1 MENVRIAIL
10 SADDTV
16 CAFLDNSVDKCM
28 PYWDEILHTYL
39 QGSQYTFEL
48 RTLADHD
55 DAQFIVEGNHCSF
68 RYKNHDYYCTIVHVE
83 KSEHEIYMQ
92 AYGLTLELTN
102 ETVDGFSGSSLSIVQ
117 YIQHYQFENTFVI
130 GVNEVSDKRI
140 SHEWT
145 GQETILARLF
155 STANV
160 FDAELEFI
168 TELNDDYSLKQITLN
183 IYRKHS
189 DDYQGIGEDKSG
201 TIIRYGQGIEGITKT
216 SDITELYTAIRPTG
230 TDGLTLTGLGDKKEY
245 DADGNLEFWHEA
257 NGRDIRAMQ
266 SRERFPSLAMGADND
281 RWIAYMWT
289 METDNVNMLYGR
301 ALAELRKN
309 CVPKNSYDVQGYI
322 DGNIGDTYTIEDAE
336 FKPVLYLQARI
347 VEQQIC
353 FTDRTK
359 CSTVLDNFTEIES
372 QISGDLLT
380 QMQEMINANKTYQ
393 LVVSSSKGL
402 ILPKGV
408 DHTVLTAYVR
418 DKSQDVT
425 GNFTVNWYKNSA
437 LVYTGTSLSVSRD
450 SLNPSAVYRIVA
462 VDANGQTRAMT
473 EITLAAVTDGTSI
486 TITNQVI
493 TYQVSDSGT
502 SIPTG
507 EWLTEI
513 PEVQPGEYLW
523 VRTVITYSDG
533 TSVTQHSVSRNGV
546 DGSDGQDGTSVTIIS
561 TSVVYQAHTSGIV
574 APTGQWLESPPN
586 IAPGMFLWT
595 RTTVVY
601 SDGKETVSYSVSRSG
616 TDGQDGQD
624 GTSITITSTSVTY
637 QVSTSGTTV
646 PSGTWSSSIPTVSA
660 GQYLWTRTIVNYS
673 DGKSTTSYS
682 VSRFGVDG
690 ADADQPLRLII
701 ESSAGQIFKN
711 SGIATTLRARVYQG
725 NDELTQAEFEKY
737 GVVKWYRNSET
748 SAISLG
754 ATRVISEG
762 SEEST
767 VTYRAQLE
775 GAEVPA
781 GRNLLLNTNQGKTGW
796 WWNTNSGTVSITD
809 EVEKGVNITNFA
821 KTGDP
826 GMWNAVQY
834 RGGIA
839 FSEIKPGT
847 AYTLSF
853 YLRDNLRD
861 LNKSLNVFIM
871 QSNGANRMT
880 KNPTPLIVQAKK
892 GDWLY
897 AQTTLYTNDTLPTQI
912 GSQQLYF
919 SGFGDTDVSYSIK
932 DLKLESGI
940 EATPWTPAPEDG
952 IDLPTKILAF
962 DVITLATVTD
972 VQGIYRFYQLATSM
986 PTKPTTYPPA
996 SPWMDEMPGYQLGNQ
1011 DSLYFVDV
1019 TVFNDLT
1026 YQYGEVQLSTD
1037 YEAVKA
1043 TYADALQQIANAE
1056 KQMQSEIQKTNESIR
1071 AEVSEDY
1078 YKKDQTDDL
1087 LGTISTA
1094 LEQTKDSFTM
1104 QFNSFQADLNSV
1116 NADNSAK
1123 FQELYQYIRFK
1134 GGSIELGEAGN
1145 TITLTIENDRIS
1157 FKQAGQEIAYMSN
1170 NQLYITD
1177 ANIVTSLRVGNFIFS
1192 PRPNGSLDFKKVGA

>member
-16 CAFLDNSVDKCM
+16 CAFLDNSVDKCA
-28 PYWDEILHTYL
+28 PYWDEVLHTYL

-48 RTLADHD
+48 RTLADHE

-102 ETVDGFSGSSLSIVQ
+102 ETVDAYSGTSMSIVD
-117 YIQHYQFENTFVI
+117 YIKAYQFENTFTI

-201 TIIRYGQGIEGITKT
+201 TVIRYGQGIEGITKT

-230 TDGLTLTGLGDKKEY
+230 TDGLTLTGLGEKKEY

-281 RWIAYMWT
+281 RWIAYMWSYD
-289 METDNVNMLYGR
+289 TDNVNMLYGQ
-301 ALAELRKN
+301 ALAELKKN

-393 LVVSSSKGL
+393 LVVSSSNGL
-402 ILPKGV
+402 ILPEGV

-425 GNFTVNWYKNSA
+425 SNFMVNWYKNSA
-437 LVYTGTSLSVSRD
+437 LVYTGTSLSVSRE

-502 SIPTG
+502 AIPTG

-513 PEVQPGEYLW
+513 PEVQPGQYLW

-533 TSVTQHSVSRNGV
+533 TNVTLHSVSRNGV
-546 DGSDGQDGTSVTIIS
+546 DGSDGQDGSSVTIIS

-586 IAPGMFLWT
+586 IAPGMYLWT
-595 RTTVVY
+595 RTTVIY
-601 SDGKETVSYSVSRSG
+601 SDGQQTVSYSVSRSG
-616 TDGQDGQD
+616 LDGSD
-624 GTSITITSTSVTY
+624 GTSVTITSTSVTY
-637 QVSTSGTTV
+637 QVSDSGTVT
-646 PSGTWSSSIPTVSA
+646 PSGEWLAEIPDVDA

-690 ADADQPLRLII
+690 ADEDQPLRLII

-725 NDELTQAEFEKY
+725 NEELTELEITAI
-737 GVVKWYRNSET
+737 GAVKWYRNNET
-748 SAISLG
+748 SAVSTGI
-754 ATRVISEG
+754 TRVISEG

-775 GAEVPA
+775 
-781 GRNLLLNTNQGKTGW
+781 
-796 WWNTNSGTVSITD
+796 D
-809 EVEKGVNITNFA
+809 
-821 KTGDP
+821 D
-826 GMWNAVQY
+826 
-834 RGGIA
+834 
-839 FSEIKPGT
+839 T
-847 AYTLSF
+847 A
-853 YLRDNLRD
+853 
-861 LNKSLNVFIM
+861 
-871 QSNGANRMT
+871 
-880 KNPTPLIVQAKK
+880 
-892 GDWLY
+892 
-897 AQTTLYTNDTLPTQI
+897 
-912 GSQQLYF
+912 
-919 SGFGDTDVSYSIK
+919 
-932 DLKLESGI
+932 
-940 EATPWTPAPEDG
+940 
-952 IDLPTKILAF
+952 LAF
-962 DVITLATVTD
+962 DIITLATVTD
-972 VQGIYRFYQLATSM
+972 VQGIYRFYQLATSK
-986 PTKPTTYPPA
+986 PSKPTTYPPA
-996 SPWMDEMPGYQLGNQ
+996 SAWSDEMPGYQLGNQ

-1026 YQYGEVQLSTD
+1026 YQYGDVQLSTD

-1056 KQMQSEIQKTNESIR
+1056 KQMQSEIQKTSESIR
-1071 AEVSEDY
+1071 TEVSEDY

-1104 QFNSFQADLNSV
+1104 QFNSFQADLENV

-1134 GGSIELGEAGN
+1134 GGSIELGETGN

>member
-1 MENVRIAIL
+1 MTENVRIAIL

-16 CAFLDNSVDKCM
+16 CAFLDNDVDRALH
-28 PYWDEILHTYL
+28 YYDETLHTYL
-39 QGSQYTFEL
+39 QGSQYTFEA
-48 RTLADHD
+48 TVLADHE
-55 DAQFIVEGNHCSF
+55 DAQNIIEGNHCSF
-68 RYKNHDYYCTIVHVE
+68 KYKNHDYYCTIIKVE
-83 KSEHEIYMQ
+83 KSEEEIIFL

-102 ETVDGFSGSSLSIVQ
+102 ETVDAFSGTSLSFEQ
-117 YIQHYQFENTFVI
+117 YIQHYGFENTFVI

-140 SHEWT
+140 SYEWT
-145 GQETILARLF
+145 GQDTILSRLF
-155 STANV
+155 STATA
-160 FDAELEFI
+160 FDAELEFV
-168 TELNDDYSLKQITLN
+168 TELNDDYSLKQITMN
-183 IYRKHS
+183 IYRKH
-189 DDYQGIGEDKSG
+189 DEENQGIGEDKSG
-201 TIIRYGQGIEGITKT
+201 TVIRYGQEIRGISKT
-216 SDITELYTAIRPTG
+216 SDISDLYTAIRPIG
-230 TDGLTLTGLGDKKEY
+230 TDGLTVASIGEREVLDEN
-245 DADGNLEFWHEA
+245 GNREFYHA
-257 NGRDIRAMQ
+257 NGGQDIYAWQ
-266 SRERFPSLAMGADND
+266 SRDRFPSLAMGADYD
-281 RWIAYMWT
+281 RWIVSYWSY
-289 METDNVNMLYGR
+289 ETDNPETLYGQ
-301 ALAELRKN
+301 ALAQLKKN
-309 CVPKNSYDVQGYI
+309 CVPKVEYDVDSYI

-336 FKPVLYLQARI
+336 FNPVLYLEARI
-347 VEQQIC
+347 VEQEIC
-353 FTDRTK
+353 FTDKTK
-359 CSTVLDNFTEIES
+359 CKTKLDNFTELTSE
-372 QISGDLLT
+372 ISEDLLS
-380 QMQEMINANKTYQ
+380 QMEDMINANKTYQ
-393 LVVSSSKGL
+393 LIISSSNGL
-402 ILPKGV
+402 ILPEGV

-437 LVYTGTSLSVSRD
+437 LVYTGTSLSVSRE
-450 SLNPSAVYRIVA
+450 SLNPSAVYWIVA

-502 SIPTG
+502 AIPTG

-513 PEVQPGEYLW
+513 PEVQPGQYLW

-586 IAPGMFLWT
+586 IAPGMYLWT
-595 RTTVVY
+595 RTTVIY
-601 SDGKETVSYSVSRSG
+601 SDGQQTVSYSVSRSG
-616 TDGQDGQD
+616 LDGSD
-624 GTSITITSTSVTY
+624 GTSVTIISTSVTY
-637 QVSTSGTTV
+637 QVSDSGTVT
-646 PSGTWSSSIPTVSA
+646 PSGGWLAEIPDVDA

-690 ADADQPLRLII
+690 SDASNTYRLII

-725 NDELTQAEFEKY
+725 VTELIESEINDI
-737 GVVKWYRNSET
+737 GVVKWYRNNEP
-748 SAISLG
+748 SAISTG
-754 ATRVISEG
+754 ITRVISEG

-775 GAEVPA
+775 
-781 GRNLLLNTNQGKTGW
+781 
-796 WWNTNSGTVSITD
+796 D
-809 EVEKGVNITNFA
+809 
-821 KTGDP
+821 D
-826 GMWNAVQY
+826 
-834 RGGIA
+834 
-839 FSEIKPGT
+839 T
-847 AYTLSF
+847 A
-853 YLRDNLRD
+853 
-861 LNKSLNVFIM
+861 
-871 QSNGANRMT
+871 
-880 KNPTPLIVQAKK
+880 
-892 GDWLY
+892 
-897 AQTTLYTNDTLPTQI
+897 
-912 GSQQLYF
+912 
-919 SGFGDTDVSYSIK
+919 
-932 DLKLESGI
+932 
-940 EATPWTPAPEDG
+940 
-952 IDLPTKILAF
+952 LAF
-962 DVITLATVTD
+962 DIITLATVTD
-972 VQGIYRFYQLATSM
+972 IQGIYRFYQLTTSK
-986 PTKPTTYPPA
+986 PSKPTAYPPG
-996 SPWMDEMPGYQLGNQ
+996 SPWSDEMSGYQLGNQ

-1056 KQMQSEIQKTNESIR
+1056 KQMQSEIQKTSESIR
-1071 AEVSEDY
+1071 TEVSEDY

-1104 QFNSFQADLNSV
+1104 QFNSFQADLENV

-1134 GGSIELGEAGN
+1134 GGSIELGESGN

-1177 ANIVTSLRVGNFIFS
+1177 ANIVTSLRIGNFIFS

>member
-16 CAFLDNSVDKCM
+16 CAFLDNSVDKCA
-28 PYWDEILHTYL
+28 PYWDDVLHTYL

-48 RTLADHD
+48 RTLADHE

-102 ETVDGFSGSSLSIVQ
+102 ETVDAYTGTSLSIVD
-117 YIQHYQFENTFVI
+117 YIKAYQFENTFVI

-189 DDYQGIGEDKSG
+189 DNYQGIGEDKSG

-281 RWIAYMWT
+281 RWIAYMWSY
-289 METDNVNMLYGR
+289 ETDNVNMLYGQ
-301 ALAELRKN
+301 ALAELKKN

-380 QMQEMINANKTYQ
+380 QMQEMIDANKTYQ
-393 LVVSSSKGL
+393 LVVSSSNGL
-402 ILPKGV
+402 ILPEGV

-425 GNFTVNWYKNSA
+425 SNFTINWYKNSA

-473 EITLAAVTDGTSI
+473 EITLASVTSGEAI
-486 TITNQVI
+486 TIVKQEI

-513 PEVQPGEYLW
+513 PVVQPGQYLW

-586 IAPGMFLWT
+586 IAPGMYLWT

-601 SDGKETVSYSVSRSG
+601 SDGQQTVSYSVSRSG
-616 TDGQDGQD
+616 LDGSD
-624 GTSITITSTSVTY
+624 GTSVTIISTSVTY
-637 QVSTSGTTV
+637 QVSDSGTVT
-646 PSGTWSSSIPTVSA
+646 PSGEWLAEIPDVDA

-690 ADADQPLRLII
+690 SDASNTYRLII

-725 NDELTQAEFEKY
+725 VTELIESEINDI
-737 GVVKWYRNSET
+737 GVVKWYRNNEP
-748 SAISLG
+748 SAVSTGI
-754 ATRVISEG
+754 TRVISEG

-775 GAEVPA
+775 
-781 GRNLLLNTNQGKTGW
+781 
-796 WWNTNSGTVSITD
+796 D
-809 EVEKGVNITNFA
+809 
-821 KTGDP
+821 D
-826 GMWNAVQY
+826 
-834 RGGIA
+834 
-839 FSEIKPGT
+839 T
-847 AYTLSF
+847 A
-853 YLRDNLRD
+853 
-861 LNKSLNVFIM
+861 
-871 QSNGANRMT
+871 
-880 KNPTPLIVQAKK
+880 
-892 GDWLY
+892 
-897 AQTTLYTNDTLPTQI
+897 
-912 GSQQLYF
+912 
-919 SGFGDTDVSYSIK
+919 
-932 DLKLESGI
+932 
-940 EATPWTPAPEDG
+940 
-952 IDLPTKILAF
+952 LAF
-962 DVITLATVTD
+962 DIITLAAVTD
-972 VQGIYRFYQLATSM
+972 IQGIYRFYQLTTSK
-986 PTKPTTYPPA
+986 PSKPTAYPPG
-996 SPWMDEMPGYQLGNQ
+996 SPWSDEMPGYQLGNQ

-1026 YQYGEVQLSTD
+1026 YQYSEVQLSTD

-1056 KQMQSEIQKTNESIR
+1056 KQMQSEIQKTSESIR
-1071 AEVSEDY
+1071 TEVSEDY

-1104 QFNSFQADLNSV
+1104 QFNSFQADLENV

-1134 GGSIELGEAGN
+1134 GGSIELGETGN

-1177 ANIVTSLRVGNFIFS
+1177 ANIVTSLRIGNFIFS

>member
-28 PYWDEILHTYL
+28 SYWDEVLHTYL

-102 ETVDGFSGSSLSIVQ
+102 ETVDSFSGTSLSIVQ

-189 DDYQGIGEDKSG
+189 DGYQGIGEDKSG

-230 TDGLTLTGLGDKKEY
+230 TDGLTLTGLGEKKEY

-281 RWIAYMWT
+281 RWIAYMWSY
-289 METDNVNMLYGR
+289 ETDNVNMLYGQ
-301 ALAELRKN
+301 ALAELKKN

-347 VEQQIC
+347 VEQEIC

-372 QISGDLLT
+372 QISSDLLT

-393 LVVSSSKGL
+393 LVVSSSNGL
-402 ILPKGV
+402 ILPEGV

-425 GNFTVNWYKNSA
+425 SNFTINWYKNSA
-437 LVYTGTSLSVSRD
+437 LVYTGTSLSVSRE

-473 EITLAAVTDGTSI
+473 EITLAAVTDGESI

-502 SIPTG
+502 AIPTG

-513 PEVQPGEYLW
+513 PEVQPGQYLW

-574 APTGQWLESPPN
+574 APTGQWLDSPPN

-616 TDGQDGQD
+616 LDGSD
-624 GTSITITSTSVTY
+624 GTSVTIISTSVTY
-637 QVSTSGTTV
+637 QVSDSGTVT
-646 PSGTWSSSIPTVSA
+646 PSGKWLTDIPEVKA

-690 ADADQPLRLII
+690 SDASNTYRLII

-725 NDELTQAEFEKY
+725 VTELIESEINDI
-737 GVVKWYRNSET
+737 GVVKWYRNNEP
-748 SAISLG
+748 SAVSTGI
-754 ATRVISEG
+754 TRVISEG

-767 VTYRAQLE
+767 VTYREQLE
-775 GAEVPA
+775 
-781 GRNLLLNTNQGKTGW
+781 
-796 WWNTNSGTVSITD
+796 D
-809 EVEKGVNITNFA
+809 
-821 KTGDP
+821 D
-826 GMWNAVQY
+826 
-834 RGGIA
+834 
-839 FSEIKPGT
+839 T
-847 AYTLSF
+847 A
-853 YLRDNLRD
+853 
-861 LNKSLNVFIM
+861 
-871 QSNGANRMT
+871 
-880 KNPTPLIVQAKK
+880 
-892 GDWLY
+892 
-897 AQTTLYTNDTLPTQI
+897 
-912 GSQQLYF
+912 
-919 SGFGDTDVSYSIK
+919 
-932 DLKLESGI
+932 
-940 EATPWTPAPEDG
+940 
-952 IDLPTKILAF
+952 LAF
-962 DVITLATVTD
+962 DIITLATVTD
-972 VQGIYRFYQLATSM
+972 IQGIYRFYQLTTSK
-986 PTKPTTYPPA
+986 PAKPTTYPPA
-996 SPWMDEMPGYQLGNQ
+996 SAWSDEMPGYQLGNQ

-1104 QFNSFQADLNSV
+1104 QFNSFQADLENV

-1134 GGSIELGEAGN
+1134 GGSIELGETGN

-1177 ANIVTSLRVGNFIFS
+1177 ANIVTSLRIGNFIFS

>member
-16 CAFLDNSVDKCM
+16 CAFLDNSVDKCA
-28 PYWDEILHTYL
+28 PYWDEVVHTYL

-102 ETVDGFSGSSLSIVQ
+102 ETVDAYTGTSLSIVQ

-189 DDYQGIGEDKSG
+189 DQYQGIGEDKSG

-230 TDGLTLTGLGDKKEY
+230 TDGLTLTSLGDKKEY

-281 RWIAYMWT
+281 RWIAYMWSY
-289 METDNVNMLYGR
+289 ETDNVNMLYGQ
-301 ALAELRKN
+301 ALAELKKN

-372 QISGDLLT
+372 QINGDLLT

-393 LVVSSSKGL
+393 LVVSSSNGL
-402 ILPKGV
+402 ILPEGV

-425 GNFTVNWYKNSA
+425 SNFTVNWYKNSA
-437 LVYTGTSLSVSRD
+437 LVYTGTSLSVSRE
-450 SLNPSAVYRIVA
+450 SLNPSAIYRIVA

-502 SIPTG
+502 AIPTG

-513 PEVQPGEYLW
+513 PEVQPGQYLW

-561 TSVVYQAHTSGIV
+561 QSVVYQAHTSGIV
-574 APTGQWLESPPN
+574 APTGQWSDTVPN
-586 IAPGMFLWT
+586 VAPGMFLWT
-595 RTTVVY
+595 RTTVTY
-601 SDGKETVSYSVSRSG
+601 SDGEQTVAYSVSRSG
-616 TDGQDGQD
+616 ADGADGADGVGIQSITEYYAVSTSNTIAPTSWSTSVPTMTATNKYLWNYEKITYTNGQSKDSAKRVIGVYGNTGDKGETGEKGETGDTGPTGPAGNGIKSITNYYLASASSSGVTTSTSGWTTTPQTTSTSKRYLWSYELITYTNGSSTKTTPVIIGTHGATGAQGEQGIPGEDGKD

-637 QVSTSGTTV
+637 QVSTSGSTV
-646 PSGTWSSSIPTVSA
+646 PSGTWSSTIPTVSA

-725 NDELTQAEFEKY
+725 NDELTEPEITAI
-737 GVVKWYRNSET
+737 GAVKWYRNNET
-748 SAISLG
+748 SAVSTGL
-754 ATRVISEG
+754 TRVISEG

-775 GAEVPA
+775 A
-781 GRNLLLNTNQGKTGW
+781 
-796 WWNTNSGTVSITD
+796 
-809 EVEKGVNITNFA
+809 
-821 KTGDP
+821 
-826 GMWNAVQY
+826 
-834 RGGIA
+834 
-839 FSEIKPGT
+839 
-847 AYTLSF
+847 
-853 YLRDNLRD
+853 
-861 LNKSLNVFIM
+861 
-871 QSNGANRMT
+871 
-880 KNPTPLIVQAKK
+880 
-892 GDWLY
+892 
-897 AQTTLYTNDTLPTQI
+897 
-912 GSQQLYF
+912 
-919 SGFGDTDVSYSIK
+919 
-932 DLKLESGI
+932 
-940 EATPWTPAPEDG
+940 
-952 IDLPTKILAF
+952 
-962 DVITLATVTD
+962 
-972 VQGIYRFYQLATSM
+972 
-986 PTKPTTYPPA
+986 
-996 SPWMDEMPGYQLGNQ
+996 
-1011 DSLYFVDV
+1011 
-1019 TVFNDLT
+1019 
-1026 YQYGEVQLSTD
+1026 
-1037 YEAVKA
+1037 
-1043 TYADALQQIANAE
+1043 
-1056 KQMQSEIQKTNESIR
+1056 
-1071 AEVSEDY
+1071 
-1078 YKKDQTDDL
+1078 
-1087 LGTISTA
+1087 
-1094 LEQTKDSFTM
+1094 
-1104 QFNSFQADLNSV
+1104 
-1116 NADNSAK
+1116 
-1123 FQELYQYIRFK
+1123 
-1134 GGSIELGEAGN
+1134 
-1145 TITLTIENDRIS
+1145 
-1157 FKQAGQEIAYMSN
+1157 
-1170 NQLYITD
+1170 
-1177 ANIVTSLRVGNFIFS
+1177 
-1192 PRPNGSLDFKKVGA
+1192 

>member
-16 CAFLDNSVDKCM
+16 CAFLDNSVDKCA
-28 PYWDEILHTYL
+28 PYWDEVLHTYL

-102 ETVDGFSGSSLSIVQ
+102 ETVEAYTGTSLSIVG
-117 YIQHYQFENTFVI
+117 YIKAYQFENTFVI

-230 TDGLTLTGLGDKKEY
+230 TDGLTLTGLGEKKEY

-257 NGRDIRAMQ
+257 NGRDIRAVQ

-393 LVVSSSKGL
+393 LVVSSSNGL
-402 ILPKGV
+402 ILPEGV

-425 GNFTVNWYKNSA
+425 DNFTVNWYKNSA
-437 LVYTGTSLSVSRD
+437 LVYTGTSLSVSRE

-493 TYQVSDSGT
+493 TYQVSESGT
-502 SIPTG
+502 AIPTG

-574 APTGQWLESPPN
+574 APTGQWSESPPN
-586 IAPGMFLWT
+586 ITPGMYLWT

-601 SDGKETVSYSVSRSG
+601 SDGQQTVSYSVSRSG
-616 TDGQDGQD
+616 LDGTD
-624 GTSITITSTSVTY
+624 GTSVTITSTSVTY
-637 QVSTSGTTV
+637 QVSDSGTVT
-646 PSGTWSSSIPTVSA
+646 PSGDWLTEIPDVDA

-690 ADADQPLRLII
+690 SDASNTYRLII

-725 NDELTQAEFEKY
+725 VTELIESEINDI
-737 GVVKWYRNSET
+737 GVVKWYRNNEP
-748 SAISLG
+748 SAVSTGI
-754 ATRVISEG
+754 TRVISEG

-775 GAEVPA
+775 
-781 GRNLLLNTNQGKTGW
+781 
-796 WWNTNSGTVSITD
+796 D
-809 EVEKGVNITNFA
+809 
-821 KTGDP
+821 D
-826 GMWNAVQY
+826 
-834 RGGIA
+834 
-839 FSEIKPGT
+839 T
-847 AYTLSF
+847 A
-853 YLRDNLRD
+853 
-861 LNKSLNVFIM
+861 
-871 QSNGANRMT
+871 
-880 KNPTPLIVQAKK
+880 
-892 GDWLY
+892 
-897 AQTTLYTNDTLPTQI
+897 
-912 GSQQLYF
+912 
-919 SGFGDTDVSYSIK
+919 
-932 DLKLESGI
+932 
-940 EATPWTPAPEDG
+940 
-952 IDLPTKILAF
+952 LAF
-962 DVITLATVTD
+962 DIITLATVTD
-972 VQGIYRFYQLATSM
+972 IQGIYRFYQLTTSK
-986 PTKPTTYPPA
+986 PAKPTTYPPGSA
-996 SPWMDEMPGYQLGNQ
+996 WSDEMPGYQLGNQ

-1056 KQMQSEIQKTNESIR
+1056 KQMQSEIQKTSESIR
-1071 AEVSEDY
+1071 TEVSEDY

-1104 QFNSFQADLNSV
+1104 QFNSFQADLENV

-1134 GGSIELGEAGN
+1134 GGSIELGETGN

-1177 ANIVTSLRVGNFIFS
+1177 ANIVTSLRIGNFIFS
-1192 PRPNGSLDFKKVGA
+1192 LRPNGSLDFKKVGA

>member
-16 CAFLDNSVDKCM
+16 CAFLDNSVDKCA
-28 PYWDEILHTYL
+28 PYWDEVLHTYL

-102 ETVDGFSGSSLSIVQ
+102 ETVDAYTGTSLGIVD
-117 YIQHYQFENTFVI
+117 YIKAYQFENTFVI

-189 DDYQGIGEDKSG
+189 ENYQGIGEDKSG

-230 TDGLTLTGLGDKKEY
+230 TDGLTLTGLGEKKEY

-281 RWIAYMWT
+281 RWIAYMWSY
-289 METDNVNMLYGR
+289 ETDNVNMLYGQ
-301 ALAELRKN
+301 ALAELKKN

-336 FKPVLYLQARI
+336 FNPTLYLQARI
-347 VEQQIC
+347 VEQEIC

-393 LVVSSSKGL
+393 LVVSSSNGL
-402 ILPKGV
+402 ILPEGV

-425 GNFTVNWYKNSA
+425 NNFTVNWYKNSA
-437 LVYTGTSLSVSRD
+437 LVYTGISLSVSRE
-450 SLNPSAVYRIVA
+450 SLNPSAIYRIVA

-502 SIPTG
+502 AIPTG

-513 PEVQPGEYLW
+513 PEVQPGQYLW

-574 APTGQWLESPPN
+574 APTGQWLDEPPN

-616 TDGQDGQD
+616 LDGSD
-624 GTSITITSTSVTY
+624 GTSVTIVSTSVTY
-637 QVSTSGTTV
+637 QVSDSGTVT
-646 PSGTWSSSIPTVSA
+646 PSGDWLTEIPDVDA

-690 ADADQPLRLII
+690 SDASNTYRLII

-725 NDELTQAEFEKY
+725 VTELIESEINDI
-737 GVVKWYRNSET
+737 GIIKWYRNNEP
-748 SAISLG
+748 SAVSTGI
-754 ATRVISEG
+754 TRAISEG

-775 GAEVPA
+775 
-781 GRNLLLNTNQGKTGW
+781 
-796 WWNTNSGTVSITD
+796 D
-809 EVEKGVNITNFA
+809 
-821 KTGDP
+821 D
-826 GMWNAVQY
+826 
-834 RGGIA
+834 
-839 FSEIKPGT
+839 T
-847 AYTLSF
+847 A
-853 YLRDNLRD
+853 
-861 LNKSLNVFIM
+861 
-871 QSNGANRMT
+871 
-880 KNPTPLIVQAKK
+880 
-892 GDWLY
+892 
-897 AQTTLYTNDTLPTQI
+897 
-912 GSQQLYF
+912 
-919 SGFGDTDVSYSIK
+919 
-932 DLKLESGI
+932 
-940 EATPWTPAPEDG
+940 
-952 IDLPTKILAF
+952 LAF
-962 DVITLATVTD
+962 DIITLATVTD
-972 VQGIYRFYQLATSM
+972 IQGIYRFYQLTTSK
-986 PTKPTTYPPA
+986 PSKPTAYPPG
-996 SPWMDEMPGYQLGNQ
+996 SPWSDEMPGYQLGNQ

-1026 YQYGEVQLSTD
+1026 YQYSEVQLSTD

-1056 KQMQSEIQKTNESIR
+1056 KQMQSEIQKTSESIR
-1071 AEVSEDY
+1071 TEVSEDY

-1104 QFNSFQADLNSV
+1104 QFNSFQADLSNI

-1134 GGSIELGEAGN
+1134 GGSIELGESGN

-1177 ANIVTSLRVGNFIFS
+1177 ANIVTSLRIGNFIFS

>member
-16 CAFLDNSVDKCM
+16 CAFLDNSVDKCA
-28 PYWDEILHTYL
+28 PYWDEVLHTYL

-183 IYRKHS
+183 IYHKHS
-189 DDYQGIGEDKSG
+189 ENYQGIGENKSG

-230 TDGLTLTGLGDKKEY
+230 TDGLTLTSLGDKKEY

-281 RWIAYMWT
+281 RWIAYMWSY
-289 METDNVNMLYGR
+289 ETDNVNMLYGQ

-380 QMQEMINANKTYQ
+380 QMQKMIDANKTYQ
-393 LVVSSSKGL
+393 LVVSSSNGL
-402 ILPKGV
+402 ILPEGV

-425 GNFTVNWYKNSA
+425 NNFTINWYKNSA

-450 SLNPSAVYRIVA
+450 SLNPSAVFRIVA

-473 EITLAAVTDGTSI
+473 EITLASVTSGEAI
-486 TITNQVI
+486 TIVKQEI

-513 PEVQPGEYLW
+513 PVVQPGQYLW

-574 APTGQWLESPPN
+574 APTGQWLETPPN
-586 IAPGMFLWT
+586 IAPGMYLWT
-595 RTTVVY
+595 RTTVIY
-601 SDGKETVSYSVSRSG
+601 SDGQQTVSYSVSRSG
-616 TDGQDGQD
+616 LDGSD
-624 GTSITITSTSVTY
+624 GTSVTITSTSVTY
-637 QVSTSGTTV
+637 QVSDSGTVT
-646 PSGTWSSSIPTVSA
+646 PSGEWLAEIPDVDA

-690 ADADQPLRLII
+690 SDASNTYRLII

-725 NDELTQAEFEKY
+725 VTELIESEINDI
-737 GVVKWYRNSET
+737 GVVKWYRNNEP
-748 SAISLG
+748 SAVSTGI
-754 ATRVISEG
+754 TRVISEG

-775 GAEVPA
+775 
-781 GRNLLLNTNQGKTGW
+781 
-796 WWNTNSGTVSITD
+796 D
-809 EVEKGVNITNFA
+809 
-821 KTGDP
+821 D
-826 GMWNAVQY
+826 
-834 RGGIA
+834 
-839 FSEIKPGT
+839 T
-847 AYTLSF
+847 A
-853 YLRDNLRD
+853 
-861 LNKSLNVFIM
+861 
-871 QSNGANRMT
+871 
-880 KNPTPLIVQAKK
+880 
-892 GDWLY
+892 
-897 AQTTLYTNDTLPTQI
+897 
-912 GSQQLYF
+912 
-919 SGFGDTDVSYSIK
+919 
-932 DLKLESGI
+932 
-940 EATPWTPAPEDG
+940 
-952 IDLPTKILAF
+952 LAF
-962 DVITLATVTD
+962 DIITLATVTD
-972 VQGIYRFYQLATSM
+972 IQGIYRFYQLTTS
-986 PTKPTTYPPA
+986 KPSKPIAYPPG
-996 SPWMDEMPGYQLGNQ
+996 SPWSDEMPGYQLGNQ
-1011 DSLYFVDV
+1011 DSLYFADV

-1056 KQMQSEIQKTNESIR
+1056 KQMQSEIQKTSESIR
-1071 AEVSEDY
+1071 TEVSEDY

-1104 QFNSFQADLNSV
+1104 QFNSFQADLENV

-1134 GGSIELGEAGN
+1134 GGSIELGETGN

-1177 ANIVTSLRVGNFIFS
+1177 ANIVTSLRIGNFIFS